1 MVLSIGLG
9 QGCISYAGDLTSRLD
24 GSAARAFFH
33 GKVQA
38 PNEKKSH
45 TQCQRAYE
53 QGDENGRDN
62 CEFYRRGALFVE
74 TQRFQMTAHD
84 QPNLII
90 AVRVIGVGKVLLI
103 LRPGN
108 NGV

>member
-62 CEFYRRGALFVE
+62 CEFYRRGALIVE

-108 NGV
+108 NGT